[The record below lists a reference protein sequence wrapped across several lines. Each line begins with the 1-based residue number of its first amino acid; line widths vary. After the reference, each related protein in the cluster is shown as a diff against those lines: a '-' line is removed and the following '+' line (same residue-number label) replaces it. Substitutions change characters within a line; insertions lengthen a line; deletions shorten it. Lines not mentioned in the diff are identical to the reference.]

1 LLSTSNQLPGIIE
14 DINISMIIESKYS
27 VRIPIKCEVE
37 ELAKSISEKGLLNP
51 IIVRQIN
58 EYTYETVAGNRRY
71 AACKLLGY
79 RRIACQVIELD
90 DKGAFE
96 ISLIENI
103 HRKTLYPMEEARAF
117 KKYVH
122 EFGWGGASELSK
134 KIGKSVSYI
143 TKKIRLLDLPPDV
156 IDSIISSAI
165 NTSTAEE
172 LLLIKDKPKQS
183 ELARL
188 VSNKNLSMR
197 ETRNMLNNYEKKP
210 DSFTWLYC
218 SSSDGKNNESF
229 RKNDKILDKS
239 ISILRIAM
247 TRLNN
252 ILSELYDI
260 NEENKIK
267 NKREGTSF
275 TNDDG
280 DDWIL
285 YETLLYHKN
294 MLHQQIDHLIKEKYK
309 RERNMS

>member
-1 LLSTSNQLPGIIE
+1 LLSTSNQLPGIVE
-14 DINISMIIESKYS
+14 DINMSMIIESKHS
-27 VRIPIKCEVE
+27 VRLPIKCEVE

-51 IIVRQIN
+51 IIVRQRN
-58 EYTYETVAGNRRY
+58 EYTYEIVAGNRRY
-71 AACKLLGY
+71 EACKLLGY

-103 HRKTLYPMEEARAF
+103 QRKTLYPMEEARAF

-172 LLLIKDKPKQS
+172 LLLIKDKSKQS

-210 DSFTWLYC
+210 DSYTWLYC
-218 SSSDGKNNESF
+218 SSNGKNNESF
-229 RKNDKILDKS
+229 RKNKVLDKS

-252 ILSELYDI
+252 ILSDLYDI
-260 NEENKIK
+260 DRESEVK
-267 NKREGTSF
+267 NKKERISVTHDE
-275 TNDDG
+275 DE
-280 DDWIL
+280 WIL

-309 RERNMS
+309 LERNK

>member
-1 LLSTSNQLPGIIE
+1 LKLLSTSNQLPGIVE
-14 DINISMIIESKYS
+14 DINISLIIESKYS
-27 VRIPIKCEVE
+27 IRLSTKDEVE

-51 IIVRQIN
+51 IIVRQRN
-58 EYTYETVAGNRRY
+58 EYTYEVVAGNRRY
-71 AACKLLGY
+71 AACRLLEY

-103 HRKTLYPMEEARAF
+103 QRKTLYPMEEARAF

-122 EFGWGGASELSK
+122 EFGWGGASELSS

-143 TKKIRLLDLPPDV
+143 TKKIKLLDLPPDV

-172 LLLIKDKPKQS
+172 LLHIKDKSKQS
-183 ELARL
+183 ELAHL

-197 ETRNMLNNYEKKP
+197 ETRNMLNNYDKKP
-210 DSFTWLYC
+210 DSYTWLYC
-218 SSSDGKNNESF
+218 SSDGKNNTSF
-229 RKNDKILDKS
+229 RKNCKVLDKS

-252 ILSELYDI
+252 ILSDLYDI
-260 NEENKIK
+260 DGESEVKSKKRK
-267 NKREGTSF
+267 N
-275 TNDDG
+275 
-280 DDWIL
+280 
-285 YETLLYHKN
+285 
-294 MLHQQIDHLIKEKYK
+294 
-309 RERNMS
+309 